1 MTYWPDAKAC
11 FKRHIGLSSKALTRA
26 GLHESTR
33 NKYLSLV
40 GQASGEGLQI
50 EVLIDEHKQQVIRQN
65 REKLVS
71 IIDTIK
77 LCGRLGLALRGHRD
91 DSSYH
96 PEVGSYSKGG
106 VDSNRNVREDFVRF
120 LHCKWGLSGE
130 SLEKLIHSAL
140 TELKLSIEDCRGQGY
155 DGAGAVAGHI
165 NGLSARIL
173 RLNSK
178 AIYTHCYSHRL
189 NLAICNSCSVPFVRN
204 VFSQIKELSYFFNLS
219 DGRQMLL
226 SKAVEDY
233 CPHSGKSKLKDVCRT
248 RWIERIDGLDIF
260 QELFLP
266 IFHTLTEMSHNAGH
280 VCNPETSSKASSF
293 LALISTFR
301 FIVSLV
307 ISRNILDLTLPV
319 TQLLQAKTCDVMDG
333 MHLIE
338 SLKNLGILLRNDVD
352 LYHGKWYS
360 EAVSL
365 AKNVDVDEKMPRTAG
380 RQVHNENHPS
390 SSASDYYKKA
400 LTIPFLDHLNSD
412 LQARFDFSQ
421 INVYNGF
428 SVVPSKMISLINSLP
443 PNKKNWK
450 ENFRLDAELEL
461 WEKFWTTYEGSL
473 PDSAASTLKALGFEG
488 FENIK
493 ACLRL
498 LATLPVTSCECERS
512 ISALRMLKTYNRSTM
527 VEERLNGLALMR
539 IHQEIEPTVD
549 EVINKFAYGNRRL
562 ELKL

>member
-1 MTYWPDAKAC
+1 
-11 FKRHIGLSSKALTRA
+11 
-26 GLHESTR
+26 
-33 NKYLSLV
+33 
-40 GQASGEGLQI
+40 
-50 EVLIDEHKQQVIRQN
+50 
-65 REKLVS
+65 
-71 IIDTIK
+71 
-77 LCGRLGLALRGHRD
+77 
-91 DSSYH
+91 
-96 PEVGSYSKGG
+96 
-106 VDSNRNVREDFVRF
+106 
-120 LHCKWGLSGE
+120 
-130 SLEKLIHSAL
+130 
-140 TELKLSIEDCRGQGY
+140 
-155 DGAGAVAGHI
+155 
-165 NGLSARIL
+165 
-173 RLNSK
+173 
-178 AIYTHCYSHRL
+178 
-189 NLAICNSCSVPFVRN
+189 
-204 VFSQIKELSYFFNLS
+204 
-219 DGRQMLL
+219 
-226 SKAVEDY
+226 
-233 CPHSGKSKLKDVCRT
+233 
-248 RWIERIDGLDIF
+248 
-260 QELFLP
+260 
-266 IFHTLTEMSHNAGH
+266 MSHNAGH

-365 AKNVDVDEKMPRTAG
+365 AKNVDVDEKCPEQLADKFTMRIT
-380 RQVHNENHPS
+380 HLL
-390 SSASDYYKKA
+390 A
-400 LTIPFLDHLNSD
+400 LQIITKGSHYSFLDHLNSD

-450 ENFRLDAELEL
+450 ENFRLFSDFYKDDLPTPLGLDAELEL
-461 WEKFWTTYEGSL
+461 WEKFWITYEGSL

-493 ACLRL
+493 ACLWL

-512 ISALRMLKTYNRSTM
+512 ISALRMVKTYNRSTM